1 MADNDES
8 AEANGPADTDQEAP
22 SRPPPGGAG
31 GLASGLQ
38 PGGTLPGGGPG
49 TGAGSIGTGGGAT
62 GGVDTGDVRKGTQ

>member
-1 MADNDES
+1 MADDD
-8 AEANGPADTDQEAP
+8 AATKANSPANTDHEAP

-62 GGVDTGDVRKGTQ
+62 GGVDTGDVRKCAQ